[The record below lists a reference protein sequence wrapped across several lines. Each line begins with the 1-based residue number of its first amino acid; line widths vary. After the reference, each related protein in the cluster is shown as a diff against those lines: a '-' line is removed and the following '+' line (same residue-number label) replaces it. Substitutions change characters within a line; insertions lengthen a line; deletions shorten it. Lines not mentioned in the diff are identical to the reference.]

1 MEPSTLEIVASPYG
15 DVRADRRVRIALI
28 SVRFA
33 VSVREFVVCDAL
45 DLSRGGMFLRAS
57 RPAPVG
63 RVIRFELRV
72 VAEERPLV
80 VIGRVMWTRSAA
92 DGELRPA
99 GMGIKFIDVDPI
111 AHEVIGGLV
120 AVRQQT
126 MHGIG
131 SHQVPPPRIHGH
143 AQAHA
148 RAAKEGLLVPAIPLM
163 RRPEPSVPF
172 LLVRR
177 KPRASDLQLA
187 STRLRAT
194 PL

>member
-15 DVRADRRVRIALI
+15 DVRANRRVRIALV

-33 VSVREFVVCDAL
+33 VAVSEYVVCDAF
-45 DLSRGGMFLRAS
+45 DLSRGGMFLKAS
-57 RPAPVG
+57 RPPPVG

-80 VIGRVMWTRSAA
+80 VIGRVMWTRAVA

-99 GMGIKFIDVDPI
+99 GMGIKFIDVEPV
-111 AHEVIGGLV
+111 AHDIIGGLV

-131 SHQVPPPRIHGH
+131 EHAPPRPRTH
-143 AQAHA
+143 
-148 RAAKEGLLVPAIPLM
+148 RPLLPAKEALLAPGIPLV

-172 LLVRR
+172 LLVRK

>member
-1 MEPSTLEIVASPYG
+1 MEPNRLEFVASPFG
-15 DVRADRRVRIALI
+15 EVRANRRVRIALI

-33 VSVREFVVCDAL
+33 VAVSEFVVCDAL
-45 DLSRGGMFLRAS
+45 DLSRGGMFLKAS

-72 VAEERPLV
+72 VAEQRPLV
-80 VIGRVMWTRSAA
+80 VIGRVAWTRPVAE
-92 DGELRPA
+92 GESRPS
-99 GMGIKFIDVDPI
+99 GMGIKFVDMEPV
-111 AHEVIGGLV
+111 AHDIIGGLV

-131 SHQVPPPRIHGH
+131 EHAPPRLRTHRPLLPG
-143 AQAHA
+143 
-148 RAAKEGLLVPAIPLM
+148 KEALLAPVIPLV
-163 RRPEPSVPF
+163 RRPEPSIPF
-172 LLVRR
+172 LLVRK